1 MTWICLYIDPVV
13 TSWAMAYKCA
23 KIEVL
28 LTSTQKERIR
38 LAAEK
43 RGRTIS
49 SWVRLLA
56 LRNAHRVRMSASQ
69 QLGSIVRRGCGIS
82 TGSYPFSIFPF
93 VRGDCLKPSQAKEAN
108 RTPSQAEDEEGQ
120 VPEVR
125 EPVERTERVE
135 DRGPVERIEDPAA
148 SAVEE
153 TFVRH
158 HEIGTSPD
166 LALRPPAVNGR
177 RRRSLN

>member
-1 MTWICLYIDPVV
+1 VNGENPDLIEIPPYPGKWVPDPESKRAVDAV
-13 TSWAMAYKCA
+13 QRV
-23 KIEVL
+23 IE
-28 LTSTQKERIR
+28 E
-38 LAAEK
+38 
-43 RGRTIS
+43 
-49 SWVRLLA
+49 A
-56 LRNAHRVRMSASQ
+56 LR
-69 QLGSIVRRGCGIS
+69 
-82 TGSYPFSIFPF
+82 SY
-93 VRGDCLKPSQAKEAN
+93 EAN

-120 VPEVR
+120 VAEVR